1 MVRGKLHQGAEVC
14 RQIIEQG
21 GRLPI
26 VSIAH
31 YDLGRLLYEWNDL
44 PAAVDHCQQGIELN
58 RRGGNVEFL
67 VGGLAALAFV
77 RQAQGQVAAARDAL
91 DESQQLLDQHPD
103 IPPATRL
110 YHLCSRI
117 LVALGQGD
125 LDAAALAMESAPS
138 LEESGSFPDY
148 VSLMLIQ
155 ARLMLAQG
163 QQAAASEHLARLAGM
178 ASQTGWQTTVIHA
191 HALQALAAPTPD
203 EALTILDEA
212 LALAEPER
220 YVRIFVDSGEAMA
233 ALLRQAAA
241 QGVMPGYAHKEYAHK
256 EYVDELL
263 SAFETPQ
270 PPPPVPDQPLI
281 EPLSEREL
289 DVLRL
294 LVDGQTNQEIAQ
306 TLCVSIN
313 TVKTH
318 LKNVYGKLGVNNRRQ
333 AADEANKL
341 GLVT

>member
-1 MVRGKLHQGAEVC
+1 MVQGKLHQGAEVC
-14 RQIIEQG
+14 RQIIQQG

-26 VSIAH
+26 APIAH

-44 PAAVDHCQQGIELN
+44 QAAADHCQQGIELN

-67 VGGLAALAFV
+67 VGGLSALAFV
-77 RQAQGQVAAARDAL
+77 RQAQGQAAAARDAL
-91 DESQQLLDQHPD
+91 QESQQLLDRHPD
-103 IPPATRL
+103 IPPGTRL

-117 LVALGQGD
+117 RVALGQGD
-125 LDAAALAMESAPS
+125 LEAAALAAESAPGP
-138 LEESGSFPDY
+138 EESGSFPDY
-148 VSLMLIQ
+148 VTLMLMQ
-155 ARLMLAQG
+155 ARLLLAQG
-163 QQAAASEHLARLAGM
+163 QKAAASEHLARLVGM
-178 ASQTGWQTTVIHA
+178 ASQTGWQTTVVQA
-191 HALQALAAPTPD
+191 RALQALVASSPD
-203 EALTILDEA
+203 EALTILGEA
-212 LALAEPER
+212 LALAEPLG
-220 YVRIFVDSGEAMA
+220 YVRTFVDSGEPMA
-233 ALLRQAAA
+233 ELLRQAAA
-241 QGVMPGYAHKEYAHK
+241 QGVMR
-256 EYVDELL
+256 EYVNELL

-270 PPPPVPDQPLI
+270 PPTPVPDQPLV

-333 AADEANKL
+333 AAAEAKKL